1 MNFLDLQLR
10 VRALTRDLSSA
21 IFRKVDVTTFIN
33 ESIDRIQMVLDVF
46 DGMEYLVDDT
56 DVPKL
61 LPKKYHHLLAVYCA
75 SRLFHQDE
83 QHYQAG
89 TLMNEFEQK
98 LDDLR
103 TKIENGEVKI
113 IDPETGLPIPLSEAD
128 TDYVTNVYFDYR
140 KGEE

>member
-21 IFRKVDVTTFIN
+21 IFRKVDVGSFIN
-33 ESIDRIQMVLDVF
+33 EGIDRIQQVLDVF
-46 DGMEYLVDDT
+46 DGMEYLTNDKDE
-56 DVPKL
+56 PKL
-61 LPKKYHHLLAVYCA
+61 LPKKYHHLLAVYCS

-89 TLMNEFEQK
+89 TLMNEFESK

-103 TKIENGEVKI
+103 MKIENGEI
-113 IDPETGLPIPLSEAD
+113 IITDPKTGEPILPSESAV
-128 TDYVTNVYFDYR
+128 DYVYNVYHDYR
-140 KGEE
+140 SGV